1 MVSVRVRV
9 RGETTAP
16 SGLYSKL
23 CHAFLGFIF
32 CDLTNIKVR
41 VRVRVMV
48 SVRVRV
54 SFRVS
59 TILIKAG

>member
-1 MVSVRVRV
+1 MV
-9 RGETTAP
+9 P
-16 SGLYSKL
+16 SWLYAKL

-32 CDLTNIKVR
+32 CDPTKFKVR
-41 VRVRVMV
+41 VRVRVIVRVMV

>member
-1 MVSVRVRV
+1 M
-9 RGETTAP
+9 P
-16 SGLYSKL
+16 SGLYARL

-32 CDLTNIKVR
+32 FDPTKIKVR

-59 TILIKAG
+59 TILIKAC

>member
-1 MVSVRVRV
+1 V
-9 RGETTAP
+9 GDTTAP
-16 SGLYSKL
+16 SGLYAWL

-32 CDLTNIKVR
+32 CDSTEIRVRVR

-54 SFRVS
+54 KDSYRVS
-59 TILIKAG
+59 TILISAG